1 MEHSEITHAILGS
14 AFDVLNELGSGFLEK
29 VYENALCFDLRSKGL
44 TVRQQT
50 PIEVFYRTECVG
62 HYVADLLV
70 EGVVL
75 IELKAVKSLLPE
87 HEAQTINYLKALNLP
102 VGLLLNFAK
111 QKLEYKR
118 LYSKAAGV

>member
-1 MEHSEITHAILGS
+1 MKHADITHSILGS

-44 TVRQQT
+44 SVQQQT
-50 PIEVFYRTECVG
+50 PVEVLYRSEPVG
-62 HYVADLLV
+62 HYVADLLI
-70 EGVVL
+70 EEVVL

-102 VGLLLNFAK
+102 VGLLLNFGK
-111 QKLEYKR
+111 PSLEYKR
-118 LYSKAAGV
+118 LYSKGPST